1 MPRRRQD
8 FSNLLRHRI
17 VYLGVLVML
26 LGVVLTSIS
35 PLEGRAWMQQS
46 PVATPTPKPPSPTS
60 PISTTAPTIA
70 APTPTTVASA
80 TPTTTPITIP
90 PTTTPVPYPSP
101 ALPSPTPDQIA
112 PIPEVSPG
120 PTETPTAQTPSS
132 TMTKT
137 VPAGNPDNLIRLID
151 TMVLYSAYFLLGL
164 GLIIFV
170 VVLVLFYQLYQRA
183 KHLPGDD
190 NTSN

>member
-1 MPRRRQD
+1 MPRRLLVL
-8 FSNLLRHRI
+8 FNSLRHRL
-17 VYLGVLVML
+17 VFLGVLVAIL
-26 LGVVLTSIS
+26 SFGLASVS
-35 PLEGRAWMQQS
+35 PLEGSSRFQQS
-46 PVATPTPKPPSPTS
+46 PVATPTPILPSPT
-60 PISTTAPTIA
+60 PPNPTATPTSAI
-70 APTPTTVASA
+70 PTPTTEASA
-80 TPTTTPITIP
+80 TPTATPITIP

-112 PIPEVSPG
+112 PIPEVSPR
-120 PTETPTAQTPSS
+120 PTEPPTAQTPSS
-132 TMTKT
+132 TMTNT

-151 TMVLYSAYFLLGL
+151 TMVLYGAYFLLGL